1 MLVHALAAY
10 ADTYLRGALEDPSF
24 ERKPVPYAVV
34 VFDDGAFA
42 GVRERTEVVLRGKKT
57 VSVPLPLD
65 VPKSPVNRNSAIA
78 PLLGCDGIQYVAGP
92 APDAWTSPGDEAKH
106 ERQHAAFAALV
117 ARAAVETED
126 PWLGACARFYAD
138 PAAVAAAR
146 ADLVS
151 RKVSGAALVALTV
164 ESRDVAAPDAGGY
177 LVERAAARDWWRRHY
192 DTEYAK
198 RVGGDVGMCLVSGTL
213 GPIAPTH
220 DKVKGTS
227 SIGGQASG
235 VALMSFDKP
244 AFQSYG
250 WEQNANAPVSPG
262 RAAAY
267 VLALNDLL
275 RPGVHRQGESAG
287 TQVATRL
294 DAGGVALLFWTRRPS
309 DDDWLAF
316 LNVTQPAQVAAL
328 LAAPHTGYAS
338 APAEVEPNDFYL
350 LAVSATGARLVVR
363 DWFHDHLGR
372 VRENMRAWFA
382 ALRVPDVFAGGAPAD
397 PPPLWR
403 LRAALSPL
411 PASRPLDKRLDA
423 VPAERVVQ
431 LARRALEGVPLG
443 HAVLSALLA
452 RLRAERGDARLDPVR
467 MALVRLCVNDLA
479 PFTPGAVPV
488 PETLDPLLGDRAYV
502 CGRLLAVYESLQ
514 YQAHGGQ
521 VNVSVVDRYYA
532 TASTNPNLAF
542 RNLRELSLAHLRK
555 LRRERPGAAVAVDRE
570 ITALHDRLGA
580 SGGFPGLLGLEA
592 QGRFALGYYQ
602 QKADAARRIAEA
614 KAARAEVPSA
624 AV

>member
-10 ADTYLRGALEDPSF
+10 ADTYLSDALDDPSF
-24 ERKPVPYAVV
+24 EQKSVPYAIV

-42 GVRERTEVVLRGKKT
+42 GVRERTESVARGKKT
-57 VSVPLPLD
+57 VDVPLPLG
-65 VPKSPVNRNSAIA
+65 VPKSPINRNSAIA

-92 APDAWTSPGDEAKH
+92 APGAWTTAGDEAKH

-117 ARAAVETED
+117 ARAAADTGD
-126 PWLGACARFYAD
+126 AWLGACARFYMD
-138 PAAVAAAR
+138 EAAVAAAR
-146 ADLVS
+146 ADLIA
-151 RKVSGAALVALTV
+151 RKVTGAALVALAL
-164 ESRDVAAPDAGGY
+164 ESRDPAASDTGGY
-177 LVERAAARDWWRRHY
+177 LVERPAVRDWWRRHY
-192 DTEYAK
+192 GAEYAK
-198 RVGGDVGMCLVSGTL
+198 RVGGDVGMCLVTGTL
-213 GPIAPTH
+213 GPVAPTH

-227 SIGGQASG
+227 SLGGQASG

-275 RPGVHRQGESAG
+275 RPGVHRQGASPSA
-287 TQVATRL
+287 QVATRL
-294 DAGGVALLFWTRRPS
+294 DAGGVALLFWTRKPS
-309 DDDWLAF
+309 DDDWLGF
-316 LNVTQPAQVAAL
+316 LNATQPAQVAAL
-328 LAAPHTGYAS
+328 LAAPSTAHA
-338 APAEVEPNDFYL
+338 AAVAAVEPNDFYL

-363 DWFHDHLGR
+363 DWFYDRLDR
-372 VRENMRAWFA
+372 VRDNVRDWFA
-382 ALRVPDVFAGGAPAD
+382 ALRVPDVFARGAVAD

-411 PASRPLDKRLDA
+411 PSTRPLDKRLEA
-423 VPAERVVQ
+423 VPAERTVQ
-431 LARRALEGVPLG
+431 LVRRAMEGVPLG
-443 HAVLSALLA
+443 HAMLAAALG
-452 RLRAERGDARLDPVR
+452 RLRAEQGDARLDPVR
-467 MALVRLCVNDLA
+467 MALVRLCVNDLT
-479 PFTPGAVPV
+479 PLTPGAPLV
-488 PETLDPLLGDRAYV
+488 PEVLDLSLDDRAYI

-521 VNVSVVDRYYA
+521 VNVTVVDRYFA

-555 LRRERPGAAVAVDRE
+555 VRRDNRGAAVMIDRE

-580 SGGFPGLLGLEA
+580 SGGFPGLLDLEA

-602 QKADAARRIAEA
+602 QKADTTRRIADA
-614 KAARAEVPSA
+614 RAARTDPPPA
-624 AV
+624 A